1 MKHSIL
7 FTLLFSSSVLA
18 DQASVD
24 AIEQAAMT
32 MNLSTLKQLVT
43 QTTDYDKAL
52 AYYRLAIIQ
61 STNAKTEAANTSL
74 DNAIDQLVT
83 LTEQNPEDAE
93 SWALLAQ
100 VYGYKISFS
109 PLKAAYYGPKSGV
122 ALSNAYELAP
132 NNPRVHLIKAISEYN
147 TPAMFGGSKK
157 AAIKSLDKA
166 IELFQFDNAVDT
178 KWGHAEA
185 YVWRGLSQLDIS
197 ETANAIA
204 DWRQATEIS
213 PNYSWPQFLIE
224 QNQ

>member
-7 FTLLFSSSVLA
+7 FTLLFSSSVFA

-24 AIEQAAMT
+24 AIEQAAMA
-32 MNLSTLKQLVT
+32 MNPSELKQLIT

-52 AYYRLAIIQ
+52 AYYRLAIVQ
-61 STNAKTEAANTSL
+61 STNAKTEAAIISL
-74 DNAIDQLVT
+74 DSAINPLVK

-100 VYGYKISFS
+100 VYGYKISFE
-109 PLKAAYYGPKSGV
+109 PLKGAYYGPKSAV
-122 ALSNAYELAP
+122 ALSKAYELGP

-166 IELFQFDNAVDT
+166 IELFQFDNAENT

-185 YVWRGLSQLDIS
+185 YVWRGLSKLDIS
-197 ETANAIA
+197 ETEKAIA
-204 DWRQATEIS
+204 DWQQATEIA
-213 PNYSWPQFLIE
+213 PNYGWPQFLIE